1 MISGKGFFVS
11 ALFQLCFSFS
21 IGWVATPFLWVRGHG
36 LIYNPAMNQSLS
48 FFLISVLMLGACA
61 TRSPG
66 VGDPVSWSSLQN
78 WPSDNHS
85 EVWDGFLKSCQKLDQ
100 PQWQSVCLLANN
112 SGDLS
117 DTEARAFFE
126 SHFEVRPVFAEDGVA
141 EGLITGYYE
150 PLLQGS
156 WEKSEEFRYPIYGVP
171 EDLLVVDLG
180 ELYPQLKDMR
190 LRGKLVGNKVVPYYD
205 RAQLDD
211 DLDLL
216 QGTEILWVNSP
227 VDVFF
232 LHVQGSGQIQLD
244 DGSRVAV
251 GYAQQNGHPY
261 QSIGKV
267 LIQMGELE
275 KEEVT
280 LFTIRDWLKSNPD
293 QLNEVLAKNP
303 SYIFFELRD
312 AEADGP
318 VGSLNVTLT
327 PRRSIA
333 VDRNV
338 IPLGAPVWL
347 QTTLP
352 DEQESPL
359 NQLMLAQ
366 DTGGAIKGHVRADVF
381 WGRGDEAEKMAGLMK
396 QRGRLYVLLPRGYL
410 VEGD

>member
-1 MISGKGFFVS
+1 MFKSLSIVVLCSLMVS
-11 ALFQLCFSFS
+11 AC
-21 IGWVATPFLWVRGHG
+21 T
-36 LIYNPAMNQSLS
+36 
-48 FFLISVLMLGACA
+48 
-61 TRSPG
+61 TRPPG
-66 VGDPVSWSSLQN
+66 IGDPVDWSSLES
-78 WPSDNHS
+78 WRSDNQS
-85 EVWDGFLKSCQKLDQ
+85 DVWEGFLKSCQKLRHDQ
-100 PQWQSVCLLANN
+100 WREVCLLAAN

-117 DTEARAFFE
+117 DAEVREFFE
-126 SHFEVRPVFAEDGVA
+126 SNFEVRPVYAEDGET

-150 PLLQGS
+150 PLLKGS
-156 WEKSEEFRYPIYGVP
+156 WERSEAFQHPLYGVP
-171 EDLLVVDLG
+171 KDLLIVDLG
-180 ELYPQLKDMR
+180 AIYPQLKHLR
-190 LRGKLVGNKVVPYYD
+190 LRGKLNGNKVVPYYN
-205 RAQLDD
+205 RAQLDRNQ
-211 DLDLL
+211 DLL
-216 QGTEILWVNSP
+216 QGTEILWVDSL

-232 LHVQGSGQIQLD
+232 LHVQGSGQIQLT
-244 DGSRVAV
+244 DGSTVAV
-251 GYAQQNGHPY
+251 GYAGQNGHPY

-280 LFTIRDWLKSNPD
+280 LFSIKDWLRANPNR
-293 QLNEVLAKNP
+293 LNEVLAKNP

-312 AEADGP
+312 GQTEAP
-318 VGSLNVTLT
+318 VGSLNVALT

-352 DEQESPL
+352 NEQQSPL

-396 QRGRLYVLLPRGYL
+396 QQGQLFVLLPKGYPIKKSQTQ
-410 VEGD
+410 

>member
-1 MISGKGFFVS
+1 
-11 ALFQLCFSFS
+11 
-21 IGWVATPFLWVRGHG
+21 
-36 LIYNPAMNQSLS
+36 
-48 FFLISVLMLGACA
+48 MLGACT

-66 VGDPVSWSSLQN
+66 IGDPVNWSMLQN
-78 WPSDNHS
+78 WAADNHS
-85 EVWDGFLKSCQKLDQ
+85 DVWDGFLKSCEKLEQ
-100 PQWQSVCLLANN
+100 QRWQEVCLLANN

-156 WEKSEEFRYPIYGVP
+156 WEKSEEYPYPLYGVP

-180 ELYPQLKDMR
+180 AIYPQLKDMR

-216 QGTEILWVNSP
+216 EGTEILWVNSL

-275 KEEVT
+275 QEEVT
-280 LFTIRDWLKSNPD
+280 LFTIRDWLKSNPE

-352 DEQESPL
+352 DEKQSPL

-396 QRGRLYVLLPRGYL
+396 QRGRLYVLLPKGYL

>member
-1 MISGKGFFVS
+1 MHKYLSIFLLCTLVMS
-11 ALFQLCFSFS
+11 AC
-21 IGWVATPFLWVRGHG
+21 T
-36 LIYNPAMNQSLS
+36 
-48 FFLISVLMLGACA
+48 
-61 TRSPG
+61 TRAPG
-66 VGDPVSWSSLQN
+66 IGDPVAWSSLQN
-78 WPSDNHS
+78 WSSDNQSH
-85 EVWDGFLKSCQKLDQ
+85 VWNGFLKSCQKLRHE
-100 PQWQSVCLLANN
+100 PWQGVCVLAKS
-112 SGDLS
+112 SGDLN
-117 DTEARAFFE
+117 DAEAREFFE
-126 SHFEVRPVFAEDGVA
+126 SHFDVRPVYAEDGIT

-150 PLLQGS
+150 PLLKGS
-156 WEKSEEFRYPIYGVP
+156 WDRSEEFRYPLYGVP
-171 EDLLVVDLG
+171 EDLLIVDLG
-180 ELYPQLKDMR
+180 SIYPQLKNLR
-190 LRGKLVGNKVVPYYD
+190 LRGKLKGNKVVPYYE
-205 RAQLDD
+205 RAQLDGD
-211 DLDLL
+211 QDLL
-216 QGTEILWVNSP
+216 QGTEILWVNSL

-244 DGSRVAV
+244 DGSTVGV
-251 GYAQQNGHPY
+251 GYAGQNGHPY

-275 KEEVT
+275 KEDVT
-280 LFTIRDWLKSNPD
+280 LFTIKDWLKSNPTR
-293 QLNEVLAKNP
+293 LNEVLAKNP

-352 DEQESPL
+352 NAQQSPL

-396 QRGRLYVLLPRGYL
+396 QQGELFVLLPKGYSIKKSQAQ
-410 VEGD
+410 